1 MADVVI
7 DPVIPQGAYA
17 EYIRLPE
24 TNVMPK
30 PAHLSWEEAASIPEN
45 FLTGACR
52 AIAVRRPLAL
62 TVTIPRP
69 QPSRPSC

>member
-1 MADVVI
+1 MTAFAVDVLT

-17 EYIRLPE
+17 EYIRLPG

-45 FLTGACR
+45 FLTGAGR
-52 AIAVRRPLAL
+52 A
-62 TVTIPRP
+62 
-69 QPSRPSC
+69 SRCGGVSR